1 MKLHNVLRTLSLITL
16 SSAAASAAPFLAI
29 GDGAELFATGTVGVR
44 ADDNIFL
51 ASAKT
56 SDTIFEITPGLDM
69 TFGKD
74 SQLKGDL
81 SLMDQFNSYASHS
94 SLNTNLFS
102 GDFRSNYDD
111 GKLKMGFSTG
121 FHELNQNTVDNRG
134 LTRRDVSNI
143 AGNGETE
150 ISQITSIGG
159 GVTFT
164 HTRYKRAGYGNLDD
178 TTVPLN
184 FYYKMT
190 PKLDVSGGYQ
200 YRDFQTTV
208 GKNSTDNFFN
218 VGARGELSPL
228 LTGQF
233 RVGYL
238 NRKISSGS
246 DFNMLG
252 LDGSLSYELTPKTAL
267 QLTISNG
274 PDTSPQ
280 GQQQKNFAI
289 GGSVNFAI
297 DDQWSANAGLNYRAI
312 DYGTRTD
319 DYTEGTIGGAYVV
332 NAYVKIVGA
341 FVTRHNSSVLSGSQ
355 FTNNV
360 FSLSGNL
367 RY

>member
-1 MKLHNVLRTLSLITL
+1 MKTILARLSISLL
-16 SSAAASAAPFLAI
+16 AVSSAAYAAPFLAI
-29 GDGAELFATGTVGVR
+29 GDGAELFATGAIGIR

-51 ASAKT
+51 SNNAT
-56 SDTIFEITPGLDM
+56 SDTIFDITPGAEI

-74 SQLKGDL
+74 GQLKGALTLVDAF
-81 SLMDQFNSYASHS
+81 SSYASHS

-102 GDFRSNYDD
+102 GDIRTSYDD
-111 GKLKMGFSTG
+111 GKLKLGFNTG
-121 FHELNQNTVDNRG
+121 YHELNQNTVDNRG
-134 LTRRDVSNI
+134 LTRRDQSVI

-150 ISQITSIGG
+150 ISEITSVGG

-164 HTRYKRAGYGNLDD
+164 HTRYKRAGYGNSDD

-190 PKLDVSGGYQ
+190 PKLDLSGGYQ
-200 YRDFQTTV
+200 YRSYTTTV
-208 GKNSTDNFFN
+208 GKDSTDNYLN
-218 VGARGELSPL
+218 LGARGEFSPL
-228 LTGQF
+228 LTGEF
-233 RVGYL
+233 RIGYL
-238 NRKISSGS
+238 NRKISQGS
-246 DFNMLG
+246 NFSMLG
-252 LDGSLSYELTPKTAL
+252 LDGSLSYAMTPKSTL
-267 QLTISNG
+267 QLTASNG

-280 GQQQKNFAI
+280 GAQQKNFAL

-319 DYTEGTIGGAYVV
+319 DYLEGTLGGAYIV

-341 FVTRHNSSVLSGSQ
+341 YVYRHNSSVLTGAE
-355 FTNNV
+355 FKNNV
-360 FSLSGNL
+360 FSLAANL